1 MIHLLF
7 CLYALSS
14 RAHRTRNRQ
23 DYLAIYP
30 LIAGTVTPFCLVFL
44 NRSVIG
50 WSFFG
55 VVWFF
60 ALFGMVVTAK
70 LGPERIPKWLSMT
83 MYITIGWFGGI
94 FALFLRPHLG
104 VGGLGLFVAG
114 GAAYTLGGVVYTA
127 ECPNPVPG
135 KFGFHEIWHLA
146 VFLGAALHYAVMYM
160 YVLPWEG

>member
-1 MIHLLF
+1 MIHPLF
-7 CLYALSS
+7 CLHALSS

-60 ALFGMVVTAK
+60 ALSGMVVTAK

-104 VGGLGLFVAG
+104 VGGLGLFVSG

-127 ECPNPVPG
+127 ECPN
-135 KFGFHEIWHLA
+135 
-146 VFLGAALHYAVMYM
+146 
-160 YVLPWEG
+160 